1 MQRTFVPDF
10 VRFLQANVISHVDQP
25 FLQMVQLLSRLK
37 VAGGNSQFGIDE
49 AAQVL
54 VVNARNATIT

>member
-1 MQRTFVPDF
+1 
-10 VRFLQANVISHVDQP
+10 
-25 FLQMVQLLSRLK
+25 MVQLLSRLK